1 MEGRNRI
8 QHGSPDKDASIISSI
23 FSFDELD
30 KVTLLN
36 LIQYVTLSII
46 PILLVLKLLHEYVPE
61 EDDEKSSI
69 EVATELMIE
78 VVSIVLSLWFINK
91 AIIHIPTYSGK
102 GYPPLS
108 IFSGMLPLVF
118 ILMTIQ
124 SKFSKKVNILFDRLY
139 VKEPMTVGQQQQQ
152 QQQLSTMV
160 IPPPI
165 VSNPKLEDAR
175 PVHAEQNNMQ
185 PSYAMTQPMNEPTA
199 SNESVGAF
207 SSW

>member
-8 QHGSPDKDASIISSI
+8 QHGIPDKDASIISSI

-139 VKEPMTVGQQQQQ
+139 VKEPMTVVQQQQ
-152 QQQLSTMV
+152 STMV

-185 PSYAMTQPMNEPTA
+185 SSYAMTQPMNEPTA

>member
-8 QHGSPDKDASIISSI
+8 QHGSPDNDASIISSI

-69 EVATELMIE
+69 EVVTELMIE

-139 VKEPMTVGQQQQQ
+139 VKEPMTVEHKQQP
-152 QQQLSTMV
+152 STMV

-165 VSNPKLEDAR
+165 VSNAKFEDAR
-175 PVHAEQNNMQ
+175 PVHMEQNNMQ
-185 PSYAMTQPMNEPTA
+185 PSYARAPPMNEPTA

>member
-139 VKEPMTVGQQQQQ
+139 VKEPMTVVQQQQP
-152 QQQLSTMV
+152 STMV

-165 VSNPKLEDAR
+165 VSNTKLEDAR
-175 PVHAEQNNMQ
+175 PVHMEQNHMQ
-185 PSYAMTQPMNEPTA
+185 SSYAMTQPMNEPTA
-199 SNESVGAF
+199 SNESVGVF
-207 SSW
+207 STW

>member
-78 VVSIVLSLWFINK
+78 VVSIVLSLWFINLTNS
-91 AIIHIPTYSGK
+91 PY
-102 GYPPLS
+102 LS
-108 IFSGMLPLVF
+108 IQ
-118 ILMTIQ
+118 IHQYT
-124 SKFSKKVNILFDRLY
+124 SKRKTNSICWDCLW
-139 VKEPMTVGQQQQQ
+139 
-152 QQQLSTMV
+152 
-160 IPPPI
+160 I
-165 VSNPKLEDAR
+165 A
-175 PVHAEQNNMQ
+175 
-185 PSYAMTQPMNEPTA
+185 
-199 SNESVGAF
+199 
-207 SSW
+207 

>member
-8 QHGSPDKDASIISSI
+8 QHGIPDKDASIISSI

-46 PILLVLKLLHEYVPE
+46 PILLVLKLLHEYIPE

-139 VKEPMTVGQQQQQ
+139 VKEHKAVEHKQQP
-152 QQQLSTMV
+152 STMV

-165 VSNPKLEDAR
+165 VANAKFEDAR
-175 PVHAEQNNMQ
+175 PVHVEQNNMQ
-185 PSYAMTQPMNEPTA
+185 PSYARAPPMNEPTA

>member
-139 VKEPMTVGQQQQQ
+139 VKEPMTVVQQQP
-152 QQQLSTMV
+152 STMV

-185 PSYAMTQPMNEPTA
+185 SSYAMTQPMNEPTA